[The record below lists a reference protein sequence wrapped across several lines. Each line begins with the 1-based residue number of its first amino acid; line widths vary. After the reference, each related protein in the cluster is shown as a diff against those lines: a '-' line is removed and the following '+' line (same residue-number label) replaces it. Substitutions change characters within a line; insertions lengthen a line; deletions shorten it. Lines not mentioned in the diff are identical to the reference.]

1 MNSCT
6 FCGRLGRDSEVKE
19 VGDNKLLSFTLA
31 SDTGYGQNKST
42 IWMDCSIWGERGAK
56 LADYLKKGTSATVIG
71 SISEREYQ
79 NKEGQTVKALQMRV
93 NEIDFN
99 NPKPSGGDAGQAMDD
114 EIPF

>member
-6 FCGRLGRDSEVKE
+6 FCGRLGRDSEIKE

-56 LADYLKKGTSATVIG
+56 LAEYLKKGTSATVIG

-79 NKEGQTVKALQMRV
+79 NKEGQTVKSLQMRV
-93 NEIDFN
+93 NEIDFS
-99 NPKPSGGDAGQAMDD
+99 NPKGSDNNSGQAIDD
-114 EIPF
+114 DIPF

>member
-6 FCGRLGRDSEVKE
+6 FCGRLGRDSEIKQ
-19 VGDNKLLSFTLA
+19 VGDNKLLSFSLA

-42 IWMDCSIWGERGAK
+42 IWIDCSIWGERGVK
-56 LADYLKKGTSATVIG
+56 LSDFLKKGTSATVIG

-79 NKEGQTVKALQMRV
+79 NKEGQTVKSLQMRV

-99 NPKPSGGDAGQAMDD
+99 NPKGMDD